1 MAENDG
7 KIMKH
12 AGVEISV
19 APNNTTAFL
28 TITPPENG
36 GADITADKVLQ
47 AVREADIRYGINE
60 EELIA
65 AAENKRYNENICA
78 AMWTPPVDG
87 VDGTVTYH
95 FDQNSVIRPTEDEH
109 GVVDYKNLGLVKN
122 ILAGTKIATIT
133 LPTEG
138 TPGTDIMGKII
149 SQHIGE
155 PARPILGNGTTITPE
170 GTEIV
175 ATVDGNL
182 TFANGAFNVNEDLYL
197 SGDVDVSSGNLDFI
211 GNIIIKGDVHE
222 GYKVVSKK
230 NISIT
235 GSATGAELIADGD
248 ISVRLGIVNSTVTA
262 QGNIKVGFC
271 ENSHLHAEGNVD
283 GESFVGGEVFAG
295 KNINATGKGILVGGK
310 YTALENIAAGTI
322 GSDNYTKTMITL
334 GNNAVLSEE
343 AETLRQNLKGIE
355 DKIDQLGKVVNTL
368 TEYAKAAKLSPERE
382 QMKVEAMRSRF
393 QLQGEVKRINARLK
407 EIAIELERNQDLFVS
422 CRKTLYPG
430 TTIRI
435 NSYVHIM
442 NTVEHRVKA
451 SISHGDII
459 VRPLYGDQG
468 Y

>member
-47 AVREADIRYGINE
+47 TVREADIRYGINE

-109 GVVDYKNLGLVKN
+109 GVVDFKNLGLVKN
-122 ILAGTKIATIT
+122 IFAGTKIATIT

-138 TPGTDIMGKII
+138 TPGTDIMGKMI

-155 PARPILGNGTTITPE
+155 PARPILGNGTAITPE

-197 SGDVDVSSGNLDFI
+197 SGNVDVSSGNIDFI
-211 GNIIIKGDVHE
+211 GNIIIKGDVLE

-271 ENSHLHAEGNVD
+271 ENSHLRAEGNVD

-355 DKIDQLGKVVNTL
+355 DKIDQLGKVINTL

-382 QMKVEAMRSRF
+382 QMKVEAMKSRF
-393 QLQGEVKRINARLK
+393 QIQGEIKRNKVRIG
-407 EIAIELERNQDLFVS
+407 EIEQALERKQNLSVS
-422 CRKTLYPG
+422 CRREFYPG
-430 TTIRI
+430 VLIRI
-435 NSYVHIM
+435 NSHIYQV
-442 NTVEHRVKA
+442 NVLTPHCKA
-451 SISHGDII
+451 TIGDTGITF
-459 VRPLYGDQG
+459 VPL
-468 Y
+468 